1 MNEAYENL
9 ANAIVELAI
18 LDYKKAKACKNY
30 GKVKECEKFFNSKW
44 CKMLT
49 NLDINKIIWRL

>member
-18 LDYKKAKACKNY
+18 LDYKKAKAHKNY
-30 GKVKECEKFFNSKW
+30 GKVKECERFFNSEW

>member
-18 LDYKKAKACKNY
+18 LDYKKAKASKNY
-30 GKVKECEKFFNSKW
+30 GKVKECERFFNSEW

>member
-9 ANAIVELAI
+9 ANAIAELAI
-18 LDYKKAKACKNY
+18 LDYKKAKAYKNY
-30 GKVKECEKFFNSKW
+30 GKVKECEKFFNSEW
-44 CKMLT
+44 CKLLT